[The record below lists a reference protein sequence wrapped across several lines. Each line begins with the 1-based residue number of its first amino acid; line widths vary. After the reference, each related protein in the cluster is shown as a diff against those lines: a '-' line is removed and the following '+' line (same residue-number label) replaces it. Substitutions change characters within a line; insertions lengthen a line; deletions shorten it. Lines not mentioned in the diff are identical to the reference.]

1 MLFVCTG
8 VNQNDLTDALK
19 YPITRGL
26 LLLITIN
33 ERCKKGL
40 FAKRKKHTI
49 NIHETQRPRLK
60 SSLN

>member
-1 MLFVCTG
+1 MSG
-8 VNQNDLTDALK
+8 VNQNDLTDACALN
-19 YPITRGL
+19 YPKTRGL

-33 ERCKKGL
+33 ERCEKGL

-49 NIHETQRPRLK
+49 NIHKTQRPRLK